1 MEETMT
7 STSPDHHQHIADVP
21 KRALAM
27 TSMTNEDYR
36 NTYWPQLQ
44 TAIDRLL
51 QGPPPPHHTGPVIEF
66 EPMYSAAYKCVCQQH
81 SEALYN
87 DLMSHVHKHFV
98 KVAEEMQQLD
108 EFQLIDNYYCVIH
121 RVMYSLDGI
130 IPIFTYLNKVYVSTK
145 LSSNL
150 RTELQTLFCTD
161 VIDPV
166 IEKLMAMVK
175 QTTEMTPFTIAPHV
189 LASLIKSLH
198 KLNQAYAQKYPQMP
212 HLLQQL
218 KNYSTILQGFNCSN
232 GFHGKPR
239 LDALLLFSLHW
250 ADAPTKHP
258 SVTQMSLCFAGWTA
272 FTKHAGRKS
281 AQCPVAFRNSYYYT
295 VLKTC
300 PESQSF
306 KSAFTFTDKIHSN
319 IKKLF

>member
-198 KLNQAYAQKYPQMP
+198 KLNQAYAQKYPQ
-212 HLLQQL
+212 
-218 KNYSTILQGFNCSN
+218 
-232 GFHGKPR
+232 
-239 LDALLLFSLHW
+239 
-250 ADAPTKHP
+250 
-258 SVTQMSLCFAGWTA
+258 VFAGYIPGVLPAMREHELSGYISETQELQASLRQSWITSSSQ
-272 FTKHAGRKS
+272 GRKR
-281 AQCPVAFRNSYYYT
+281 CLDEEMLT
-295 VLKTC
+295 
-300 PESQSF
+300 
-306 KSAFTFTDKIHSN
+306 
-319 IKKLF
+319 

>member
-166 IEKLMAMVK
+166 FAGYIPGVLPAMREHELSGYISET
-175 QTTEMTPFTIAPHV
+175 QE
-189 LASLIKSLH
+189 LQASLRQSWITSSS
-198 KLNQAYAQKYPQMP
+198 Q
-212 HLLQQL
+212 
-218 KNYSTILQGFNCSN
+218 
-232 GFHGKPR
+232 
-239 LDALLLFSLHW
+239 
-250 ADAPTKHP
+250 
-258 SVTQMSLCFAGWTA
+258 
-272 FTKHAGRKS
+272 GRKR
-281 AQCPVAFRNSYYYT
+281 CLDEEMLT
-295 VLKTC
+295 
-300 PESQSF
+300 
-306 KSAFTFTDKIHSN
+306 
-319 IKKLF
+319 